1 MEFRDYLAEQM
12 KIHPS
17 IQPQDIVKMCYQ
29 ATFGAEHLL
38 FDENK
43 AKEYFCEEYDGL
55 QPAKDEPLYEII
67 SEDVCRMNMRAWK
80 ASGMPWEWLFRMFVG
95 SACVSTLGQM
105 HHEKNREE
113 KEFLFWNRIDAV
125 TEGMTKFQEPT
136 FKEQWMVYINEYK
149 MQGAHAVHHSDIYR
163 EHETPAYRI
172 VNQKY
177 VKLLPI
183 LQAAASL
190 EKEGTKVIAIDG
202 RAASGKTTL
211 ANMLEEI
218 LAVDVIRMDDFFV
231 PPALRSE
238 ERFAQ
243 PGNNIHYERYME
255 EVLPYICQPESFS
268 YHIFDC
274 SVMDYNGEQVIKNS
288 NWRLV
293 EGAYSTHPRFGD
305 YADLKVF
312 FDIGKE
318 EQMLRIIE
326 RNGEAMA
333 QMFKE
338 RWIPMEEAYYH
349 TFRIKQNADIVICG
363 GANCQ
368 R

>member
-1 MEFRDYLAEQM
+1 MEFRDCLTLQLNM
-12 KIHPS
+12 HPS

-38 FDENK
+38 SDENS
-43 AKEYFCEEYDGL
+43 AKKYFYEEYNGL

-80 ASGMPWEWLFRMFVG
+80 NSGMPSEWLFRMFVG
-95 SACVSTLGQM
+95 TASVGNL
-105 HHEKNREE
+105 ENNRAE
-113 KEFLFWNRIDAV
+113 KETLFWERINIA
-125 TEGMTKFQEPT
+125 
-136 FKEQWMVYINEYK
+136 KEVLSQSQTSFDNKQWLVYINLYK
-149 MQGAHAVHHSDIYR
+149 EEGAHAVHHSVFYR

-172 VNQKY
+172 VNRKY

-183 LQAAASL
+183 LQAACAL

-211 ANMLEEI
+211 AMALEEV
-218 LAVDVIRMDDFFV
+218 LGVDTIHMDDFFV

-238 ERFAQ
+238 KRFAE
-243 PGNNIHYERYME
+243 PGNNIHYERYLE
-255 EVLPYICQPESFS
+255 EVVPYVGEPEAFS
-268 YHIFDC
+268 YRIFDC
-274 SVMDYNGEQVIKNS
+274 SIMDYNGVQEVKNTP
-288 NWRLV
+288 WRLI
-293 EGAYSTHPRFGD
+293 EGAYSTHPKFGD

-318 EQMLRIIE
+318 EQMARIIK

-338 RWIPMEEAYYH
+338 RWIPMEEAYYQ
-349 TFRIKQNADIVICG
+349 TFDIKQNADIVICG
-363 GANCQ
+363 GTKQ
-368 R
+368 